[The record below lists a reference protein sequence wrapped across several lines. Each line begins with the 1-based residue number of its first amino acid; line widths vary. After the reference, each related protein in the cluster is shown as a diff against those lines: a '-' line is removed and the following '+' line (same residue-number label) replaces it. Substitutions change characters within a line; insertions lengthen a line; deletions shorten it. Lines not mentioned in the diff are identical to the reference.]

1 MHFIVVGLSHKTAP
15 IEVREKLAVPSSR
28 LGEALH
34 RLCVYPGIKEGFLLS
49 TCNRVEV
56 YAVVNDME
64 AGYAGVQSFLA
75 DTHLAL
81 SSDQLTPHLYH
92 HIDDRAIGHLFRV
105 AASLDSMVVGEPQI
119 LGQLK
124 DAFEAALTHKASGM
138 ILNKLVKK
146 AISVAKRVRTET
158 RIAEAAVSVSYAA
171 VELAKKIFSNL
182 AEKTVLLVGAGE
194 MAKLA
199 AQHLVNN
206 GIRRVMITTRDSTSA
221 LELAKRFNGV
231 AIQFEEFRH
240 EMAEADI
247 VLCSTGASHY
257 LIHAED
263 VQRAIRLRMNR
274 PIFLIDISVPRNI
287 DPTVRDIDNAFL
299 FDIDDLETRVEQN
312 LEDRRGEA
320 VKAERLVDEEVGV
333 IQQWIKSLEVTPLIV
348 ALRKRAD
355 EIKQAELEKTLTRL
369 KHLSAQDRETIEG
382 LASAVVNKLLHGSL
396 VTLKAEADSAAGALY
411 LEAARRFFN
420 LVDNETGDERSAST
434 ATEVG
439 REAPQLIPVPEA
451 SRPEHHSSVDL
462 HAECEKSKAGRSDT

>member
-1 MHFIVVGLSHKTAP
+1 MHLIVVGLSHKTAP
-15 IEVREKLAVPSSR
+15 IEVREKLAVPPSR

-56 YAVVNDME
+56 YAVVDEME
-64 AGYAGVQSFLA
+64 TGYAGVQSFLA
-75 DTHLAL
+75 DTHMAL
-81 SSDQLTPHLYH
+81 TSDQLTPHLYQ
-92 HIDDRAIGHLFRV
+92 HIDDRAIGHLFGV
-105 AASLDSMVVGEPQI
+105 ASSLDSMVVGEPQI

-124 DAFEAALTHKASGM
+124 EAFEAALTHKASGL

-158 RIAEAAVSVSYAA
+158 KIAESAVSVSYAA

-182 AEKTVLLVGAGE
+182 SEKTVLLVGAGE

-206 GIRRVMITTRDSTSA
+206 GVRRVMITTRDSVSST
-221 LELAKRFNGV
+221 ELAKRFNGT
-231 AIQFEEFRH
+231 AIPFDEFRH

-257 LIHAED
+257 LIHTED
-263 VQRAIRLRMNR
+263 VQRAVRLRMNR

-287 DPTVRDIDNAFL
+287 DPAVRDIDNAFL

-312 LEDRRGEA
+312 REDRRGEA
-320 VKAERLVDEEVGV
+320 VKAERLVDEEVGI

-348 ALRKRAD
+348 ALRRRAD
-355 EIKQAELEKTLTRL
+355 EIKQVELEKTLARL
-369 KHLSAQDRETIEG
+369 KHLSLQDREAVEA

-396 VTLKAEADSAAGALY
+396 VTLKAEADSSTGALY

-420 LVDNETGDERSAST
+420 LVDNGSARHSSGMAIEEDETN
-434 ATEVG
+434 
-439 REAPQLIPVPEA
+439 QLIAVPKAE
-451 SRPEHHSSVDL
+451 SPDRESSVARRGL
-462 HAECEKSKAGRSDT
+462 PGPSGAGRSTS